1 MKVREM
7 GFVVSDEVN
16 EETEVTKN
24 DFGNYEFVLADTKWE
39 YDPTSR

>member
-24 DFGNYEFVLADTKWE
+24 DFWNYEFVLADTKWE
-39 YDPTSR
+39 